1 MTTQA
6 TIIGNVTRDPE
17 VKFGSSGKAYLRL
30 GVAVSKRQQV
40 DGVWQ
45 DGPTSFFDVTA
56 FGNLAENVAASVT
69 KGTRITA
76 TGRLEQRSYE
86 VDGQK
91 RSSVELIADEI
102 GVALSRAT
110 ADVHRVSRDLAAPA
124 TRPEADEEPF

>member
-17 VKFGSSGKAYLRL
+17 VKFGSSGKAYMRL

>member
-1 MTTQA
+1 MTATT
-6 TIIGNVTRDPE
+6 TIIGNITRDPE
-17 VKFGSSGKAYLRL
+17 LKMSSGGKPILRL
-30 GVAVSKRQQV
+30 GIAVSRRQQV

-45 DGPTSFFDVTA
+45 DGPTSFFDTVC